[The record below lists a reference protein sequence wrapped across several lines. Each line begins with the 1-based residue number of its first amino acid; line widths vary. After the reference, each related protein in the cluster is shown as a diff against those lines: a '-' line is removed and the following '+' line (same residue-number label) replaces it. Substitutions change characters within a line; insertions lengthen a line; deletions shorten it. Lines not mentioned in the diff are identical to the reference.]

1 MMMLELMRLTQETDE
16 ERRMELQTMRM
27 GARRLRARQ
36 REERRIE
43 EALMEL
49 AWSRLC

>member
-1 MMMLELMRLTQETDE
+1 MMMLELMRLTQETDQ
-16 ERRMELQTMRM
+16 ERRMEFQSQRM

-36 REERRIE
+36 REQRRME

>member
-1 MMMLELMRLTQETDE
+1 MMLELMRLVQENDE
-16 ERRMELQTMRM
+16 ERRLELQAQRM
-27 GARRLRARQ
+27 GARRLRARRREQ
-36 REERRIE
+36 RRTE